1 MSLRRFADVNRG
13 DSYSNRIRSRR
24 FARFE
29 SLLSDIE
36 KPVRIL
42 DIGGTNNFWEQRGY
56 AGRDEVEIV
65 TANISAEGQLH
76 GNITPVEMDASRIDF
91 GDDSFDVVF
100 SNSVIE
106 HLRTPDAQEA
116 MAGEVRR
123 LAPRYWVQTPNYW
136 FPVEPHFLT
145 PGWQY
150 LPEDVRV
157 WLLRRWRFGW
167 RGPCPDRDR
176 ARELVSEVR
185 LLRRREIVEMF
196 PDAELVTE
204 RFGPLA
210 KSFVA
215 VRSQ

>member
-1 MSLRRFADVNRG
+1 MSLRRFADVHRQ
-13 DSYSNRIRSRR
+13 DSYSNRNRTRR

-29 SLLSDIE
+29 SLLSEIE

-56 AGRDEVEIV
+56 AGRDDTMIV
-65 TANISAEGQLH
+65 TANISGEDQVH
-76 GNITPVEMDASRIDF
+76 RNITPVDMDASQIEF
-91 GDDSFDVVF
+91 PDDSFDIVF

-106 HLRTPDAQEA
+106 HLRTRDAQEA
-116 MAGEVRR
+116 MAAEVRR

-150 LPEDVRV
+150 LPEGVRV

-167 RGPCPDRDR
+167 RGPCSDADE
-176 ARELVSEVR
+176 ARHLVSEVR
-185 LLRRREIVEMF
+185 LLRRREMTWMF
-196 PDAELVTE
+196 PEAELVTE
-204 RFGPLA
+204 RFGSLA

-215 VRSQ
+215 VRR

>member
-1 MSLRRFADVNRG
+1 MSLRRFADVHRD
-13 DSYSNRIRSRR
+13 DSYSNRNRARR

-29 SLLSDIE
+29 SLLSAIE
-36 KPVRIL
+36 EPVRIL
-42 DIGGTNNFWEQRGY
+42 DVGGTNSFWEQRGY
-56 AGRDEVEIV
+56 AGRDEVRIF
-65 TANISAEGQLH
+65 TANISAEEQLH
-76 GNITPVEMDASRIDF
+76 SNITPIEMDASHLDF
-91 GDDSFDVVF
+91 ADDSFDIVF

-106 HLRTPDAQEA
+106 HLRTRDAQEA

-157 WLLRRWRFGW
+157 WLLRRRRFGW
-167 RGPCPDRDR
+167 RGPCPDRAR
-176 ARELVSEVR
+176 ARDLVREVR

-196 PDAELVTE
+196 PDAELITE

-215 VRSQ
+215 VRA